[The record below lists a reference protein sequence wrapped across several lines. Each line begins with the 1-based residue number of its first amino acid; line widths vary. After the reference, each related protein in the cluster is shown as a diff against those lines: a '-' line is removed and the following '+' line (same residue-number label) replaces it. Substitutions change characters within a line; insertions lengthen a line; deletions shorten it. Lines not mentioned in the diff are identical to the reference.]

1 MTEKIERQYVV
12 PLRRACVKT
21 CRYLRAKKAMRIIR
35 EFMKRHM
42 KSDDIKLGMEL
53 NELVWSRGGQT
64 IPSKVT
70 LTALKEDEK
79 VYVNLVGK
87 PLKKE
92 KKEEK
97 TEKEEEVKKE
107 TKKEEKTEEVKLE
120 VKEPEKKEE
129 ENETKSVKK
138 RVTKKSKEEKIN
150 KEVETNE

>member
-53 NELVWSRGGQT
+53 NELIWSRGGQT
-64 IPSKVT
+64 IPGKVT

-92 KKEEK
+92 KKEE
-97 TEKEEEVKKE
+97 EKKE
-107 TKKEEKTEEVKLE
+107 TKKEEKTEEVKEE

-129 ENETKSVKK
+129 KNETKSVKK
-138 RVTKKSKEEKIN
+138 RVTKKSKEEKVN

>member
-53 NELVWSRGGQT
+53 NELIWSRGGQT
-64 IPSKVT
+64 IPGKVT

-97 TEKEEEVKKE
+97 TEEVKE
-107 TKKEEKTEEVKLE
+107 E

-129 ENETKSVKK
+129 KNETKSVKK
-138 RVTKKSKEEKIN
+138 RVTKKSKEEKVN